1 MNNLKIINFI
11 FIIEATNLNIR
22 NLSLQHMTSNLATQ
36 LREGTS
42 KSHTMAENVNFIKS
56 FLGGVIDK
64 NSYVE
69 MLSKLY
75 FVYEAIEKAM
85 EENKNHEYIKPIYF
99 PELNR
104 TESLKKDLN
113 FHYGENWL
121 NTTEVSPAT
130 LDYVNRINQIS
141 EEKPELLVA
150 HAYTRYLGDLS
161 GGQILKKIAQRGMGL
176 EGSEGLAFYE
186 FDEINDETAFKVNYK
201 AALDSLP
208 IKENEAPSIVA
219 EANVAFTL
227 NMNIFSELEFN
238 LIKVII
244 GKSRNLVN
252 SLQGIF
258 LRTKES

>member
-1 MNNLKIINFI
+1 
-11 FIIEATNLNIR
+11 
-22 NLSLQHMTSNLATQ
+22 MTSNLATQ

-64 NSYVE
+64 SSYVE
-69 MLSKLY
+69 MLSKLF

-104 TESLKKDLN
+104 TQSLKEDLN

-121 NTTEVSPAT
+121 DNTKLSAAT

-141 EEKPELLVA
+141 KEKPELLVA

-161 GGQILKKIAQRGMGL
+161 GGQILKKIAQKGKGL
-176 EGSEGLAFYE
+176 EGSTGLAFYE
-186 FDEINDETAFKVNYK
+186 FYEIDDESQFKTNYK

-208 IKENEAPSIVA
+208 IKENEALLIIA
-219 EANVAFTL
+219 EANIAFTL
-227 NMNIFSELEFN
+227 NMNIFSELEFS
-238 LIKVII
+238 LVRVIL
-244 GKSRNLVN
+244 GKSRTIVN
-252 SLQGIF
+252 SIQNFF
-258 LRTKES
+258 LKVQKN

>member
-1 MNNLKIINFI
+1 
-11 FIIEATNLNIR
+11 
-22 NLSLQHMTSNLATQ
+22 MTSNLATQ

-64 NSYVE
+64 SSYVE
-69 MLSKLY
+69 MLSKLF

-85 EENKNHEYIKPIYF
+85 EENKDHEYIKPIYF

-104 TESLKKDLN
+104 TESLKEDLN

-121 NTTEVSPAT
+121 DNTTPSSAT

-141 EEKPELLVA
+141 KEKPELLVA

-176 EGSEGLAFYE
+176 EGSKGLAFYE
-186 FDEINDETAFKVNYK
+186 FNEINDESQFKTNYK

-208 IKENEAPSIVA
+208 IKENEAPLIIA
-219 EANVAFTL
+219 EANIAFTL
-227 NMNIFSELEFN
+227 NMNIFSELEFS
-238 LIKVII
+238 LVRVII
-244 GKSRNLVN
+244 GKSRNLIN
-252 SLQGIF
+252 SIQSFF
-258 LRTKES
+258 LKVQKA

>member
-1 MNNLKIINFI
+1 
-11 FIIEATNLNIR
+11 
-22 NLSLQHMTSNLATQ
+22 MTSNLATQ

-42 KSHTMAENVNFIKS
+42 KSHTMAENVSFIKS

-85 EENKNHEYIKPIYF
+85 EDNKEHEYIKPIYF

-104 TESLKKDLN
+104 TESLKKDLD
-113 FHYGENWL
+113 FHYGEGWL
-121 NTTEVSPAT
+121 ENVNLSPAT
-130 LDYVNRINQIS
+130 SDYVNRIKQVS
-141 EEKPELLVA
+141 KEKPELLVA

-176 EGSEGLAFYE
+176 QDSKGLAFYE
-186 FDEINDETAFKVNYK
+186 FDEINNESQFKLDYK

-208 IKENEAPSIVA
+208 IKENEAPQIIA
-219 EANVAFTL
+219 EANIAFTL
-227 NMNIFSELEFN
+227 NMNIFSELKFSVA
-238 LIKVII
+238 KVVV
-244 GKSRNLVN
+244 GKLRNLVN
-252 SLQGIF
+252 TAQGF
-258 LRTKES
+258 FFELKKN

>member
-1 MNNLKIINFI
+1 
-11 FIIEATNLNIR
+11 
-22 NLSLQHMTSNLATQ
+22 MTSKLATQ

-64 NSYVE
+64 SSYTE

-75 FVYEAIEKAM
+75 FVYEAIENAM
-85 EENKNHEYIKPIYF
+85 EENKEHDYIKPIYF

-104 TESLKKDLN
+104 TESLKEDLI

-121 NTTEVSPAT
+121 ENTTLSKAT
-130 LDYVNRINQIS
+130 LDYVNRIKTVS
-141 EEKPELLVA
+141 KEKPELLVA

-161 GGQILKKIAQRGMGL
+161 GGQILKKIAQRSMGL
-176 EGSEGLAFYE
+176 KGSKGLAFYE
-186 FDEINDETAFKVNYK
+186 FNEVRDEAQFKLNYK

-208 IKENEAPSIVA
+208 IKENEALQIIA
-219 EANVAFTL
+219 EANIAFTL

-238 LIKVII
+238 LVKFLLSQVRATTN
-244 GKSRNLVN
+244 SMQRNFF
-252 SLQGIF
+252 Q
-258 LRTKES
+258 LRKN

>member
-1 MNNLKIINFI
+1 
-11 FIIEATNLNIR
+11 
-22 NLSLQHMTSNLATQ
+22 MTSNLATQ

-64 NSYVE
+64 SSYVE

-85 EENKNHEYIKPIYF
+85 EKNKEHAYIKPIYF

-104 TESLKKDLN
+104 TESLKKDLD
-113 FHYGENWL
+113 FHYGDNWL
-121 NTTEVSPAT
+121 EGMTLSPAT
-130 LDYVNRINQIS
+130 TAYVDRITQIG

-176 EGSEGLAFYE
+176 KGSEGLAFYE
-186 FDEINDETAFKVNYK
+186 FDEINDESQFKIDYK

-208 IKENEAPSIVA
+208 IKENEAPQIIA

-227 NMNIFSELEFN
+227 NMNIFSELEFSLVRVVLSKLRSAVN
-238 LIKVII
+238 YLQDLSLKVK
-244 GKSRNLVN
+244 GA
-252 SLQGIF
+252 
-258 LRTKES
+258 

>member
-1 MNNLKIINFI
+1 
-11 FIIEATNLNIR
+11 
-22 NLSLQHMTSNLATQ
+22 MTSNLATQ

-64 NSYVE
+64 SSYVE

-85 EENKNHEYIKPIYF
+85 EENKEHEYIKPIYF

-104 TESLKKDLN
+104 TQSLKEDLD
-113 FHYGENWL
+113 FHYGERWL
-121 NTTEVSPAT
+121 ESTKISPAT

-141 EEKPELLVA
+141 KEKPELLVA

-176 EGSEGLAFYE
+176 NDSKGLAFYE
-186 FDEINDETAFKVNYK
+186 FNDIQDESEFKTNYK
-201 AALDSLP
+201 SALDSLP
-208 IKENEAPSIVA
+208 IKQNEAPQIVA
-219 EANVAFTL
+219 EANIAFTL
-227 NMNIFSELEFN
+227 NMNIFSEL
-238 LIKVII
+238 
-244 GKSRNLVN
+244 
-252 SLQGIF
+252 
-258 LRTKES
+258 

>member
-1 MNNLKIINFI
+1 M
-11 FIIEATNLNIR
+11 A
-22 NLSLQHMTSNLATQ
+22 SNLATQ

-64 NSYVE
+64 GSYVE
-69 MLSKLY
+69 MLSKLFY
-75 FVYEAIEKAM
+75 VYEAIEKAM
-85 EENKNHEYIKPIYF
+85 EENKDHEYIKPIYF

-104 TESLKKDLN
+104 TESLKEDLN

-121 NTTEVSPAT
+121 DNTTPSSAT

-141 EEKPELLVA
+141 KEKPELLVA

-176 EGSEGLAFYE
+176 EGSKGLAFYE
-186 FDEINDETAFKVNYK
+186 FVEINDESQFKTNYK

-208 IKENEAPSIVA
+208 IKENEAPLIIA
-219 EANVAFTL
+219 EANIAFTL
-227 NMNIFSELEFN
+227 NMNIFSELEFS
-238 LIKVII
+238 LVRVII
-244 GKSRNLVN
+244 GKSRNLIN
-252 SLQGIF
+252 SVHSFF
-258 LRTKES
+258 LKVKKA